1 MFKRLFFIV
10 CLITSRAFC
19 ESELYK
25 NNEEIKQ
32 VLNQNPYE
40 PSYFTMI
47 LGLFMVITLVYLTG
61 YIYQKL
67 TKIKL
72 TKEDF
77 QKNSITIINTTSI
90 GQGRN
95 LHIVKINNEN
105 LLIGATQ
112 NNITFIKTLENSNGV
127 DTQDDVNNQNS

>member
-1 MFKRLFFIV
+1 MYKKLFIIF
-10 CLITSRAFC
+10 CLVTSKAFC

-40 PSYFTMI
+40 PSYLTMI
-47 LGLFMVITLVYLTG
+47 LGLFMVIALVYLTG
-61 YIYQKL
+61 FIYQKL

-72 TKEDF
+72 TKEDIE
-77 QKNSITIINTTSI
+77 KNSITIINTTSI

-95 LHIVKINNEN
+95 LHVIKVNNEN

-112 NNITFIKTLENSNGV
+112 NNITFIKSLDNSDGV
-127 DTQDDVNNQNS
+127 IEKDDKNS